1 MTQQEAHDLAL
12 SKIDGAKYMI
22 LELITGFG
30 K

>member
-1 MTQQEAHDLAL
+1 MTRGEIHDLAL
-12 SKIDGAKYMI
+12 SKVDRTKYMI

>member
-1 MTQQEAHDLAL
+1 MTREEIHDLAL
-12 SKIDGAKYMI
+12 SKVDTTKYMI